1 MDLIDDIPSILMAE
15 PSILLF
21 LLCLANN
28 KVQNDNI
35 FYKKLYYYAAAKVT
49 LNNDNKPEPQ
59 LHVETVLKTTNLH
72 TAGTEAAG
80 STGIMLQLSKLL
92 AWEHPTKQRVKEGH
106 ILEVERFKPSCYRNA
121 KQGARRSVALQ
132 PGWQRSH
139 PKRPNS
145 HRAPPKALLE
155 MLSRFLPVKNS
166 SSAGGR
172 ANPAFCFNNATL
184 VLHFPPLIPALYHG

>member
-35 FYKKLYYYAAAKVT
+35 FCKNLSYYAAAKVT
-49 LNNDNKPEPQ
+49 LNNDNRPEPQ
-59 LHVETVLKTTNLH
+59 LHVETVLETTNLH

-80 STGIMLQLSKLL
+80 STWIMLQLSKT
-92 AWEHPTKQRVKEGH
+92 AWEHPTKQRMKEGQ
-106 ILEVERFKPSCYRNA
+106 ILEAEQFKPSCSSRA
-121 KQGARRSVALQ
+121 QWSVALQ

-139 PKRPNS
+139 PKRQNS
-145 HRAPPKALLE
+145 LRGT
-155 MLSRFLPVKNS
+155 S
-166 SSAGGR
+166 G
-172 ANPAFCFNNATL
+172 NPARNAEPSAPEEFQFYTGKNKASS
-184 VLHFPPLIPALYHG
+184 LIMQH

>member
-80 STGIMLQLSKLL
+80 SMGIMLQLSKLL
-92 AWEHPTKQRVKEGH
+92 AREHPPKQRVKEGR
-106 ILEVERFKPSCYRNA
+106 ILEVEKFKPSCYHSAR
-121 KQGARRSVALQ
+121 QGARWSVALQ
-132 PGWQRSH
+132 PG
-139 PKRPNS
+139 
-145 HRAPPKALLE
+145 
-155 MLSRFLPVKNS
+155 
-166 SSAGGR
+166 
-172 ANPAFCFNNATL
+172 
-184 VLHFPPLIPALYHG
+184 